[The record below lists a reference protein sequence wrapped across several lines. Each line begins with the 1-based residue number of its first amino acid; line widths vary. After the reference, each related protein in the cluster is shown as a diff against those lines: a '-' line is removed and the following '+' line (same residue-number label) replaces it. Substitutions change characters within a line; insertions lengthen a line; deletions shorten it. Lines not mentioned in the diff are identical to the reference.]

1 MKVSTYK
8 DWQEYKENK
17 LASKQAD
24 NLYNAL
30 VQLRK
35 KNGTADEFTKVY
47 DRYHNSDL
55 YKKHGALYCQVISD
69 ANLVPVRKEVFYD

>member
-1 MKVSTYK
+1 MNVSTYK

-24 NLYNAL
+24 NLYNVL

-35 KNGTADEFTKVY
+35 KNGTADEFTQVY
-47 DRYHNSDL
+47 EKYHKSYL
-55 YKKHGALYCQVISD
+55 YQKHSALYCQVISD
-69 ANLVPVRKEVFYD
+69 ANVIPVRKVV